1 MTFSEPTLCNN
12 RKKIFLYPF
21 ILNLFLQSKW
31 PYQTQSQT
39 TTFLYQSALLSIS
52 FFRNI
57 PTMIQKKN
65 FARTIYA
72 ILLLG
77 CFWFTGTACDK
88 LLILDGLE
96 KIKKRGELVL
106 ITRNNANCF
115 YEGPNGPTGFEYE
128 LASAFAEHLEIKLRM
143 VVIEDEV
150 EMIKALLNEEGDI
163 LAPGT
168 PFGVKS
174 SRLVALGPSYYD
186 IQQQVIG
193 RRDGYLLK
201 EVKDIAGV
209 AIWVTPDS
217 AKMETLRTFKQSY
230 PDISWMVISNY
241 SSEELLRMVWN
252 RSLPLTIVE
261 SNTMAMNHRFYPEL
275 VIYRNLGQGQSLT
288 WAMHPQNLHLRQAV
302 INWFSLPETQAKLN
316 GLIEY
321 YYQHLENFDYVDIAR
336 FHNRIRYRLSKY
348 RQYFEA
354 AAKECGLDWQL
365 IAAQSYQESHWNPR
379 AKSPT
384 GVRGMMMLTL
394 ETSRL
399 MGLKNRLDA
408 KASIYAGT
416 RFLSTLHRN
425 IGDSIAEPDRTFMAL
440 AAYNLGY
447 GHLQDA
453 RQLAKDMGQSAD
465 TWRGIRSILPL
476 LQQKKYYQSLT
487 YGYARGEEAVQYVDR
502 IRTYHKILI
511 SELGREPE
519 ELPASNTYTV
529 GF

>member
-1 MTFSEPTLCNN
+1 MTFSEITSCNN
-12 RKKIFLYPF
+12 RKRHFIYRF
-21 ILNLFLQSKW
+21 ILNLFHQLKR
-31 PYQTQSQT
+31 PSQT
-39 TTFLYQSALLSIS
+39 RFQTTAFLYQNALLSIS
-52 FFRNI
+52 SFRNI
-57 PTMIQKKN
+57 PVMIQKKN
-65 FARTIYA
+65 VAGIIYV
-72 ILLLG
+72 IFLLG
-77 CFWFTGTACDK
+77 CFWFTGTACNK
-88 LLILDGLE
+88 SLILDGLE

-128 LASAFAEHLEIKLRM
+128 LASAFAEHLEIKLRT

-150 EMIKALLNEEGDI
+150 EMIKALLNEKGDI

-168 PFGVKS
+168 SFGVKS
-174 SRLVALGPSYYD
+174 SRLVALGPSYYN
-186 IQQQVIG
+186 IRQQVIG
-193 RRDGYLLK
+193 RRDGYPLK
-201 EVKDIAGV
+201 EVKDIAGA

-217 AKMETLRTFKQSY
+217 AKIEILRMLKQTY
-230 PDISWMVISNY
+230 PDLSWMVISNY

-275 VIYRNLGQGQSLT
+275 VIHWNIGKDKSLT
-288 WAMHPQNLHLRQAV
+288 WAVHPQNRPLRQAV

-321 YYQHLENFDYVDIAR
+321 YYQHLEDFDYVDIAR

-354 AAKECGLDWQL
+354 AAKECGLDWRL

-408 KASIYAGT
+408 TASIYAGT
-416 RFLSTLHRN
+416 RFLSTLYRN
-425 IGDSIAEPDRTFMAL
+425 IGDSVAEPDRIFMAL

-447 GHLQDA
+447 GHLKDA
-453 RQLAKDMGQSAD
+453 RQLAKDMGQSAN

-476 LQQKKYYQSLT
+476 LQQKKYYQNLT

-502 IRTYHKILI
+502 IRTYHKILV
-511 SELGREPE
+511 SELGKEPE
-519 ELPASNTYTV
+519 ESPVSSTYTV

>member
-1 MTFSEPTLCNN
+1 MTFSETVIYND
-12 RKKIFLYPF
+12 RKRHFINPF
-21 ILNLFLQSKW
+21 IFSLFHRSKR
-31 PYQTQSQT
+31 PCQTQFQT
-39 TTFLYQSALLSIS
+39 TTFLFRNTLLSRS
-52 FFRNI
+52 FFENI
-57 PTMIQKKN
+57 PAMIQKKN
-65 FARTIYA
+65 IVRTIYT

-77 CFWFTGTACDK
+77 CLGFMGTGCNNP
-88 LLILDGLE
+88 LILDGIE
-96 KIKKRGELVL
+96 KIKKRGELIL

-128 LASAFAEHLEIKLRM
+128 LASAFAEHLEIKLHT

-150 EMIKALLNEEGDI
+150 EMIKALLDGKGDI

-168 PFGVKS
+168 PFGAKS
-174 SRLVALGPSYYD
+174 SRLVAMGPGYYD
-186 IQQQVIG
+186 IRQQVIG
-193 RRDGYLLK
+193 RRDGNPLK
-201 EVKDIAGV
+201 EVKDIVGTT
-209 AIWVTPDS
+209 IWVTPNS
-217 AKMETLRTFKQSY
+217 SKMETLKTLRQSY

-275 VIYRNLGQGQSLT
+275 IVHWNLEQGKSLT
-288 WAMHPQNLHLRQAV
+288 WAIHPQNRPLRQAMY
-302 INWFSLPETQAKLN
+302 NWFLLPETQSKLKS
-316 GLIEY
+316 LIEY
-321 YYQHLENFDYVDIAR
+321 YYQHLENFDYVDIVR
-336 FHNRIRYRLSKY
+336 FHNRIRDRLSKY

-354 AAKECGLDWQL
+354 AAEECGLDWQL

-416 RFLSTLHRN
+416 RFLSALRQN
-425 IGDSIAEPDRTFMAL
+425 IGASVAEPDRTFMAL

-453 RQLAKDMGQSAD
+453 RQLAKDMGQSSD
-465 TWRGIRSILPL
+465 TWRGIRSVLPL

-487 YGYARGEEAVQYVDR
+487 YGYARGVEAVQYVDR
-502 IRTYHKILI
+502 IRTYYKILV
-511 SELGREPE
+511 SEIDKEPE
-519 ELPASNTYTV
+519 ESPLSNAYTT